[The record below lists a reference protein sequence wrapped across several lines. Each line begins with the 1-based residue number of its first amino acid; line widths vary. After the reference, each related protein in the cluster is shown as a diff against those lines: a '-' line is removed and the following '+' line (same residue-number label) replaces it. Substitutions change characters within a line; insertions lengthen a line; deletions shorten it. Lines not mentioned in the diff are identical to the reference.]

1 MHKIK
6 GVFSAALTPINQDC
20 SINYQLFLFHC
31 QWLLT
36 QGLDGLGIFGTT
48 GEANAFNV
56 EEKINALQFLI
67 DNNIN
72 PDHLMPGTGQCSV
85 TDTVKFTKK
94 CVELK
99 TRAVLVLPAFYYK
112 GVSDEGVIDYYRR
125 VVEEVG
131 AESLHYV
138 LYNIPQIT
146 GVTISFNVIE
156 RLLKLYPNNIVG
168 MKDSSGD
175 LDQMLKIIKFFNE
188 FSLFSGSDILALK
201 VCKSGGAGAITAASN
216 ISGKLL
222 SFIVNNHKEE
232 SSIDNFQELQLLQV
246 KIRETLFTHESVSAL
261 KAFMSVKQ
269 DNQEWN
275 RVNPPLQRI
284 ENPQNHKTIIGLNQL
299 LQKMDELVT
308 SA

>member
-20 SINYQLFLFHC
+20 SINSKLFLSHC

-36 QGLDGLGIFGTT
+36 QGLDGLGVFGTT

-56 EEKINALQFLI
+56 EEKINALEFLI

-99 TRAVLVLPAFYYK
+99 ARAVLVLPAFYYK
-112 GVSDEGVIDYYRR
+112 GVSDAGVIEYFRR

-131 AESLHYV
+131 DENLHYV
-138 LYNIPQIT
+138 LYNIPQLT
-146 GVTISFNVIE
+146 GVAISFDVIE
-156 RLLKLYPNNIVG
+156 KLLKLYPNNIVG

-175 LDQMLKIIKFFNE
+175 LDQMLKITKFFNE
-188 FSLFSGSDILALK
+188 FSLFSGSDSLALK
-201 VCKSGGAGAITAASN
+201 VCKRGGVGAITAVSN

-222 SFIVNNHKEE
+222 SFIVKNHKAE

-246 KIRETLFTHESVSAL
+246 KIRETLLKHEPISAL
-261 KAFMSVKQ
+261 KALISVKQ
-269 DNQEWN
+269 NNHEWN

-284 ENPQNHKTIIGLNQL
+284 ENPQNHKTIIGLKQL
-299 LQKMDELVT
+299 LKKMDELIP

>member
-1 MHKIK
+1 MHKIT
-6 GVFSAALTPINQDC
+6 GVYSAALTPINQDR
-20 SINYQLFLFHC
+20 SINYPLFLSHC

-36 QGLDGLGIFGTT
+36 QGLDGLGVFGTT

-67 DNNIN
+67 DNKIS

-99 TRAVLVLPAFYYK
+99 ARAVLVLPAFYYK
-112 GVSDEGVIDYYRR
+112 GVSDGGVIDYFRR

-131 AESLHYV
+131 DEKLHYV

-146 GVTISFNVIE
+146 GVSISFDVIE
-156 RLLKLYPNNIVG
+156 NLLKLYPNNIVG

-175 LDQMLKIIKFFNE
+175 LDQMLKITKFFNE
-188 FSLFSGSDILALK
+188 FSLFSGSDSLALK
-201 VCKSGGAGAITAASN
+201 VCKRGGAGAITAASN
-216 ISGKLL
+216 ISAKLL
-222 SFIVNNHKEE
+222 SFIVKNHKEE

-246 KIRETLFTHESVSAL
+246 KIRETLLTHEPISAL
-261 KAFMSVKQ
+261 KALISVKQ
-269 DNQEWN
+269 DNSEWN

-284 ENPQNHKTIIGLNQL
+284 ENPQNHKTIIGLKQL
-299 LQKMDELVT
+299 LKKMDELIP